1 MLRMLIC
8 CPTQGQFDIEK
19 ANSGSGVRPRGKMGK
34 EKKKK
39 KMEDSHLLEYWD
51 KDTPIENGDKFC
63 S

>member
-19 ANSGSGVRPRGKMGK
+19 ANSGSGVGPHGKMGK

-39 KMEDSHLLEYWD
+39 GGRQSPLRIL
-51 KDTPIENGDKFC
+51 G
-63 S
+63 